1 MATRSLQSPHTA
13 VVHGTV
19 DSSETGHSTKNE
31 YIILERANATGF
43 APKLPRL
50 SRRAS
55 SLFDSG
61 YSRKAWG
68 SNEMQ
73 ECDRQWIVKV
83 LRIPDW
89 ISRRRRYY
97 SPAQKRY
104 FTREESSG
112 RPWNI
117 VGPRAQCL
125 AGKEVR
131 MDFRLRESSS
141 IEKWI
146 DNPFLDAGKPDSFP
160 RAPPNA
166 SDVHI
171 FGGQHPDLSTI
182 YIDSIPSAGFD
193 RDWRIGRLE
202 AAEMLGWKAVTLWDT
217 RFLDASLGKNHCR
230 RNFSWTLFRDWR
242 IGRLE
247 AAELLAERLC
257 SVGHSVP

>member
-1 MATRSLQSPHTA
+1 
-13 VVHGTV
+13 
-19 DSSETGHSTKNE
+19 
-31 YIILERANATGF
+31 
-43 APKLPRL
+43 
-50 SRRAS
+50 
-55 SLFDSG
+55 
-61 YSRKAWG
+61 
-68 SNEMQ
+68 MQ

-146 DNPFLDAGKPDSFP
+146 DNPVLDAGKPDSFP

-182 YIDSIPSAGFD
+182 YIASIPSAGFD
-193 RDWRIGRLE
+193 RDWRIGRPE
-202 AAEMLGWKAVTLWDT
+202 AAEELGWTAVTLWGT
-217 RFLDASLGKNHCR
+217 RFLDASLGKNNCR
-230 RNFSWTLFRDWR
+230 RIFSWTLFPDWR

-247 AAELLAERLC
+247 AAELLAERLWLC
-257 SVGHSVP
+257 GALGSLMLLWAKTIVSAHFQLSLYSAPISVVLQNRIHASCEVRGQALSG